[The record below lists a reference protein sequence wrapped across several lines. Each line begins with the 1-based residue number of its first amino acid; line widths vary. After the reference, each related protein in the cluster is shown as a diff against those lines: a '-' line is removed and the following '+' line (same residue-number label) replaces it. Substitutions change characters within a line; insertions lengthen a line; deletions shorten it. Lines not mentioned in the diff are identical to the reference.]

1 MDELDFASLLGDE
14 ANSHFAGISHFK
26 VQRICDPV
34 SSSSKNLDT
43 ESALFNDSSINKG
56 LNCDSVAGIQHIQLD
71 VVIYGL
77 KVDIVQKLL
86 GPCFSDF
93 TIFW

>member
-34 SSSSKNLDT
+34 SSLNHNESTLARILTPNL
-43 ESALFNDSSINKG
+43 LFLTIPASIRV
-56 LNCDSVAGIQHIQLD
+56 LT
-71 VVIYGL
+71 VI
-77 KVDIVQKLL
+77 VSL
-86 GPCFSDF
+86 GFSTF
-93 TIFW
+93 NLT